1 MPSFKISEIY
11 IFDLLLSVL
20 MVVLMIL
27 KFIFLLNG
35 ESGE

>member
-35 ESGE
+35 ALYK